1 MNNILANLPAEAV
14 VRTVKKGSNL
24 LFQGEIPRKA
34 FVVRSGLVRS
44 YTITS
49 NGEERIIGL
58 HGRGSML
65 PISWVFEKASSS
77 LFYYDAVTDSKVV
90 SLDRKQLVSTIIS
103 RPELSKQMF
112 DYLSGEHTA
121 SLLRINGLEQ
131 SRAIEKV
138 GFMLYYLVFRYG
150 KAQANG
156 RYALTI
162 KLSQLMLSSLVG
174 LTRES
179 TTKSLLQ
186 LKSKGVINYKNSNYT
201 INKTRLENFLGEDSF
216 RDLKL

>member
-1 MNNILANLPAEAV
+1 MKDILTNLANDSA
-14 VRTVKKGSNL
+14 VRTIKKGSNL

-49 NGEERIIGL
+49 SGEERIIGL
-58 HGRGSML
+58 YARGAVL
-65 PISWVFEKASSS
+65 PISWIFGQASSS
-77 LFYYDAVTDSKVV
+77 LFYFDAVTDCKIVN
-90 SLDRKQLVSTIIS
+90 LDRRELIDKVTRS
-103 RPELSKQMF
+103 PELSRQLL
-112 DYLSGEHTA
+112 DYLSSENTA

-138 GFMLYYLVFRYG
+138 GFMLYYLIFRYG
-150 KAQANG
+150 KDDGKGN
-156 RYALTI
+156 YNLTI
-162 KLSQLMLSSLVG
+162 KLSQLMLANLVG

-186 LKSKGVINYKNSNYT
+186 LRKKGVIDYKNSDYK
-201 INKTRLENFLGEDSF
+201 INKTRLESFLGEDSF
-216 RDLKL
+216 RDVKL